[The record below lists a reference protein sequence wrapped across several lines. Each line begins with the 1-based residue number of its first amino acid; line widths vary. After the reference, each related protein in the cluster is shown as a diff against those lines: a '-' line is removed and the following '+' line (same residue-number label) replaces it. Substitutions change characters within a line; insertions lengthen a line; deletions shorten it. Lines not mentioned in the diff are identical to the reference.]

1 MRAAPSFDNSW
12 AFCAGQSDRNVFSSG
27 TNAVTVRKKMA
38 DADKGGGKKREKTMK
53 LKSTLMGAAA
63 GLALIAGGQAALADG
78 HLDEITVAYFLEWP
92 TPNQFAQV
100 NGIYDEELGVKVNWV
115 SFDAGT
121 AMSAAMASGD
131 VHISFSQGVTPFL
144 VATAA
149 GQDLQVVDVA
159 VSYSDNDNCV
169 VRSELEITAANAS
182 ELEGKEVGVPLGT
195 AAHSGFLTQMAHFGV
210 DVDTMKIVDMA
221 PVDSAAAFA
230 NGSLDMVCGWG
241 GPLRRM
247 KEFGNP
253 LLEGQEKEDVVGKVF
268 DVTSI
273 PTEFG
278 EENPELLAKFL
289 AVTAKM
295 NAMYA
300 ADPAPMMA
308 DIASAAGMD
317 ADGTAAVIGTF
328 RFPDV
333 ATQLSDSWMGGGL
346 AEYLANSAA
355 SLEESG
361 QLTAL
366 EDYDALVNGSY
377 LEAAADM

>member
-1 MRAAPSFDNSW
+1 
-12 AFCAGQSDRNVFSSG
+12 
-27 TNAVTVRKKMA
+27 
-38 DADKGGGKKREKTMK
+38 MK
-53 LKSTLMGAAA
+53 LKSRLHSAVAGVATLAATGAF
-63 GLALIAGGQAALADG
+63 ADG
-78 HLDEITVAYFLEWP
+78 HIDEITVAYFLEWP
-92 TPNQFAQV
+92 TPNQFAQT
-100 NGIYDEELGVKVNWV
+100 NKLYEEELGVKVNWV

-149 GQDLQVVDVA
+149 GQDLQIVDVA

-169 VRSELEITAANAS
+169 VRSELEITAENAK
-182 ELEGKEVGVPLGT
+182 ELEGKEVAVPLGT
-195 AAHSGFLTQMAHFGV
+195 MAHSGFLTQMAHFDV
-210 DVDTMKIVDMA
+210 DVDTMSIVDMS

-247 KEFGNP
+247 KEYGDP

-268 DVTSI
+268 DVTSV
-273 PTEFG
+273 PTEFA
-278 EENPELLAKFL
+278 EENPELLTKFL
-289 AVTAKM
+289 AMTAKM

-300 ADPAPMMA
+300 DDPASMLP
-308 DIASAAGMD
+308 DIAKAAGMD
-317 ADGTAAVIGTF
+317 EEGTAAVIGTF

-346 AEYLANSAA
+346 VDFLSASAA
-355 SLEESG
+355 SLEASG

-366 EDYDALVNGSY
+366 DDYAPLVNSSF
-377 LEAAADM
+377 LEAVSEM